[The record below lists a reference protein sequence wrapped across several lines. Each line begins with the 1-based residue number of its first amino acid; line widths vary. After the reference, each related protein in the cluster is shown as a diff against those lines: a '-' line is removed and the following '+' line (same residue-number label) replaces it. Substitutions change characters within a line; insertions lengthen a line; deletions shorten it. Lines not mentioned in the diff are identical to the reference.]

1 MAVLSGADAFVAIE
15 AYGKAKREWLET
27 FLELPKGIPSHDTF
41 GRVFG
46 RLETEE
52 LEKSFLSWISSITK
66 KMDIELIQIDGKTK
80 RGSYD
85 REKGLKAL
93 HTVNAWSSEQ
103 GLMLAQKKVDSK
115 SNEITAVPLLLI
127 TEVT

>member
-1 MAVLSGADAFVAIE
+1 MAVLSGADGLVAIE